1 MKRVEKVEGGEKG
14 ALEEE
19 EDHKRERERKKHSLK
34 EAMLKKG
41 IQKTIEQ
48 PGL

>member
-1 MKRVEKVEGGEKG
+1 MK
-14 ALEEE
+14 EERRE
-19 EDHKRERERKKHSLK
+19 LWRKKKTIRDNNKRERERKKHSLK